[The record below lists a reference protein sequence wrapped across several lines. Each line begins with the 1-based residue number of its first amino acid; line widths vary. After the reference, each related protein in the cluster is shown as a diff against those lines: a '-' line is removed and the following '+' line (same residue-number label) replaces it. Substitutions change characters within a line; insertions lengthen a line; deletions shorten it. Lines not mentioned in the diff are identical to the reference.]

1 MGKILILL
9 QTCYKLI
16 SRLFRS
22 HRTRKCGLKIF
33 PTNLTPSNHE
43 IKILKT
49 SNFACF
55 FRKTISKIT
64 FWPNIFC
71 ELVLRSRLSR
81 IVPTTALEIALRH
94 FQECKSTTGGG
105 EAGNPPGKMPN
116 IWPDL
121 RFGSAD
127 SQIWPNVRFSPGR
140 IHCLPTPG
148 GGLTLLKMPQ
158 GNP

>member
-1 MGKILILL
+1 MVFKDPFAGKCIKNHIVNVTLFFKSVGKILILL
-9 QTCYKLI
+9 QICYKLI

-22 HRTRKCGLKIF
+22 HRTRKFGLKIF

-105 EAGNPPGKMPN
+105 EAVNPPGKRLTF
-116 IWPDL
+116 D
-121 RFGSAD
+121 
-127 SQIWPNVRFSPGR
+127 R
-140 IHCLPTPG
+140 I
-148 GGLTLLKMPQ
+148 
-158 GNP
+158 